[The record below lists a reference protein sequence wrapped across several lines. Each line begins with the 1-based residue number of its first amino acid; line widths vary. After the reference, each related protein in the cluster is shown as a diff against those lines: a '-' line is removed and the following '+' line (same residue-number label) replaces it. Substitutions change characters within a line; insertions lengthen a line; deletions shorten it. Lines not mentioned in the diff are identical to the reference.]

1 MSAKLEL
8 GIAWRYL
15 RGHGGSRLL
24 SFITIIAI
32 CGVVIGVSALIV
44 VMGVMN
50 GLQHDL
56 REKILIGSPDVRVL
70 SFGEDLKIEGWRTL
84 LGRIRTERGVTA
96 AAPFVLTNGLVTAG
110 HGAKEGTYIAGIEPF
125 SEGRVDP
132 TSIRQRA
139 VQGDFSF
146 KAPSGTLDGAVVGDL
161 LAKRLGAVIGDT
173 LTVLTIGRGAVNAA
187 TGTVVPTEA
196 QFAVTGLFK
205 TGMFEYDNAYLFV
218 SLEAGQQVAGLD
230 SAVTGI
236 EVSTTDR
243 WIAPDVARRLADT
256 LGYPY
261 RTVDW
266 QEQNSTL
273 FQALKLQKLAMT
285 VILLLIALV
294 AAFTI
299 ISNLTMVVADKTR
312 EIGILRA
319 MGMTSRSIGRVFF
332 AQGLIIGLVGTAL
345 GLLLGLFVSAILGR
359 YELVKLD
366 PSIYFIDHLPVA
378 NQWSDVLLTVLASVV
393 IAALATLS
401 PARTAARLYPVE
413 AIRHE

>member
-1 MSAKLEL
+1 MSKLEL

-32 CGVVIGVSALIV
+32 GGVVIGVGALIV

-50 GLQHDL
+50 GLQQDL

-70 SFGEDLKIEGWRTL
+70 SFGEDLKIADWRSM
-84 LGRIRTERGVTA
+84 LGRIRTERGVVA
-96 AAPFVLTNGLVTAG
+96 AAPFVLTNGLVRAG
-110 HGAKEGTYIAGIEPF
+110 HGAEDGSYIAGIEPLR
-125 SEGRVDP
+125 EGRVDP

-139 VQGDFSF
+139 VEGDFTF
-146 KAPSGTLDGAVVGDL
+146 KSPSDSLPGAVVGDL
-161 LAKRLGAVIGDT
+161 LAKRLGAVMGDT

-187 TGTVVPTEA
+187 TGTVVPFEA
-196 QFAVTGLFK
+196 RFLVTGLFK
-205 TGMFEYDNAYLFV
+205 TGMFEYDNAYVFV
-218 SLEAGQQVAGLD
+218 SLSAGQAVAGLD

-243 WIAPDVARRLADT
+243 WIAPDVARRLADS

-332 AQGLIIGLVGTAL
+332 AQGLIIGLVGTVLGLAL
-345 GLLLGLFVSAILGR
+345 GLLVSAILGK

-378 NQWSDVLLTVLASVV
+378 NQVSDVLLTVLASVV

-401 PARTAARLYPVE
+401 PARAAAKLYPVE

>member
-1 MSAKLEL
+1 
-8 GIAWRYL
+8 
-15 RGHGGSRLL
+15 
-24 SFITIIAI
+24 
-32 CGVVIGVSALIV
+32 
-44 VMGVMN
+44 
-50 GLQHDL
+50 
-56 REKILIGSPDVRVL
+56 
-70 SFGEDLKIEGWRTL
+70 
-84 LGRIRTERGVTA
+84 
-96 AAPFVLTNGLVTAG
+96 
-110 HGAKEGTYIAGIEPF
+110 
-125 SEGRVDP
+125 
-132 TSIRQRA
+132 
-139 VQGDFSF
+139 
-146 KAPSGTLDGAVVGDL
+146 
-161 LAKRLGAVIGDT
+161 
-173 LTVLTIGRGAVNAA
+173 
-187 TGTVVPTEA
+187 VVPTEA
-196 QFAVTGLFK
+196 QFTVTGFFK
-205 TGMFEYDNAYLFV
+205 TGMFEYDNAYVFI
-218 SLEAGQQVAGLD
+218 SLEEGQRVAGLD

-243 WIAPDVARRLADT
+243 WVAPAVARQLADS

-299 ISNLTMVVADKTR
+299 ISNLTMVVSDKTR

-332 AQGLIIGLVGTAL
+332 AQGLIIGLVGTIIGLAL
-345 GLLLGLFVSAILGR
+345 GLGVSAVLGR

-378 NQWSDVLLTVLASVV
+378 NQLSDILFTVLASVV
-393 IAALATLS
+393 IATLATLS

>member
-1 MSAKLEL
+1 MTGRLEL

-15 RGHGGSRLL
+15 RGRGGSAML
-24 SFITIIAI
+24 SFITLIAI
-32 CGVVIGVSALIV
+32 AGVAIGVGALLV

-70 SFGEDLKIEGWRTL
+70 SFGEDLKIEGWRSL
-84 LGRIRTERGVTA
+84 LGRVRTERGVVA
-96 AAPFVLTNGLVTAG
+96 AAPFVLTTGVITAG
-110 HGAKEGTYIAGIEPF
+110 HGAKEGAYIAGIEAAEP
-125 SEGRVDP
+125 GRRDP
-132 TSIRQRA
+132 TTIRQQA
-139 VQGDFSF
+139 TSGDFSF
-146 KAPSGTLDGAVVGDL
+146 RARDGTRSGVVVGDL
-161 LAKRLGAVIGDT
+161 LAKRLGAALGDT

-187 TGTVVPTEA
+187 TGTVVPSQA
-196 QFAVTGLFK
+196 QFEVTGLFR
-205 TGMFEYDNAYLFV
+205 TGMYEYDNAYLFV
-218 SLEAGQQVAGLD
+218 ALSAGQAVAGLD

-243 WIAPDVARRLADT
+243 WVAPDVARRLAET

-273 FQALKLQKLAMT
+273 FQALKLQKLGMT

-299 ISNLTMVVADKTR
+299 ISNLTMVVSDKTR

-319 MGMTSRSIGRVFF
+319 MGMTSRSIGQVFF
-332 AQGLIIGLVGTAL
+332 AQGLIIGLVGTSVGLVL
-345 GLLLGLFVSAILGR
+345 GLVVSAVLGK

-378 NQWSDVLLTVLASVV
+378 TQPTDVIFTVLASIG